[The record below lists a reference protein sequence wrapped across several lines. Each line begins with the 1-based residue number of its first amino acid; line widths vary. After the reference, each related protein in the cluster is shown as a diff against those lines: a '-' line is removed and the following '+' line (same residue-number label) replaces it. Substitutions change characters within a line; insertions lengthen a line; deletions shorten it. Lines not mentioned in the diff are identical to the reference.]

1 MLTYLNLQAP
11 ENLLKQI
18 LNMKVVILHAYMYK
32 ILCFMRYS
40 TFISI
45 QISWF
50 PSTRNRYILVWFYT
64 VSYNLY
70 QISLGY
76 IWHFAT
82 AAHVKDFKAYFVKT
96 GTCSHSPTAK
106 RSTIGHSMCGN
117 LKNPRC
123 SMTMIA
129 EHTCRSKFAALQR

>member
-32 ILCFMRYS
+32 ILCFMRYA

-45 QISWF
+45 QISWY

-76 IWHFAT
+76 IRHVT
-82 AAHVKDFKAYFVKT
+82 IAAHVKDFKAYVVKT
-96 GTCSHSPTAK
+96 GSHSSTAK
-106 RSTIGHSMCGN
+106 RSTIGHSIRGN

-129 EHTCRSKFAALQR
+129 KHTCRSKFAALQR